1 MAISYPLTPPAALEA
16 SRLSLTGLSAVSR
29 NVSPFT
35 MQVQQYN
42 WSGQGWLGTVDC
54 PPMTRTA
61 AEQVVSFLLMAQR
74 GTFYF
79 QDFANPTPRGTVTGT
94 LTVSSATAN
103 GTTLTFSGATGGT
116 TFAAGDWIEIG
127 TSLYKIVQVNSSS
140 SVDVFPVLRSSYAGG
155 TSIIYSPAVS
165 PFRAARGVFRLA
177 EPSTQWSIDTAKFY
191 GVSFNVMEDVAQ

>member
-29 NVSPFT
+29 NISPFT

-79 QDFANPTPRGTVTGT
+79 QDYANPTPRGAVTGT

-103 GTTLTFSGATGGT
+103 GTTLGISGATGS
-116 TFAAGDWIEIG
+116 FAAGDWIQIS

-155 TSIIYSPAVS
+155 TSITYTNAK
-165 PFRAARGVFRLA
+165 GVFRLA
-177 EPSTQWSIDTAKFY
+177 EPSTQWNIDTAKFY
-191 GVSFNVMEDVAQ
+191 GVSFTVMEDVA